1 MKLKNKF
8 NYKKK
13 KNSKEKIAI
22 KRIMIKFE
30 KQNKL
35 IRWRIILDWNVKLK
49 RKINFTKELKNK
61 PPREW
66 ESNLK

>member
-35 IRWRIILDWNVKLK
+35 IR
-49 RKINFTKELKNK
+49 
-61 PPREW
+61 
-66 ESNLK
+66 

>member
-13 KNSKEKIAI
+13 DLKEKIAT
-22 KRIMIKFE
+22 KRIRIKFE

-35 IRWRIILDWNVKLK
+35 IR
-49 RKINFTKELKNK
+49 
-61 PPREW
+61 
-66 ESNLK
+66 

>member
-1 MKLKNKF
+1 
-8 NYKKK
+8 
-13 KNSKEKIAI
+13 
-22 KRIMIKFE
+22 MIKFE

-66 ESNLK
+66 GSNLK